1 MFGKLPFIGRI
12 FWKVFVVV
20 VVVIVTAWVVVVKW
34 FDYVMQPQDY
44 PGSIISGVIFVY
56 LVHLWLLP
64 EEPSPAP
71 RDDESSSDQSSMN
84 SSE

>member
-20 VVVIVTAWVVVVKW
+20 VVLIVTAWVVVVKG

-44 PGSIISGVIFVY
+44 PGSIISGIIFVY

-64 EEPSPAP
+64 EETSGVPT
-71 RDDESSSDQSSMN
+71 DDESDSDQPPMN
-84 SSE
+84 SSQ